1 MSNARVEHANIT
13 VLEPLAT
20 ANMLVDLFG
29 WSIRWQGAAIH
40 GGFTVHVGGEDSYL
54 ALYTKDSDGKASGRK
69 SSKLE
74 SENTTYDHL
83 ANLNHV
89 GIVVDDLESTEL
101 RVKKA
106 GFTTYS
112 HADYEPGVRFYFRDH
127 DGLEFE
133 VVSYP

>member
-1 MSNARVEHANIT
+1 MPNARVEHANIT
-13 VLEPLAT
+13 VQEPLAT

-29 WSIRWQGAAIH
+29 WSIRWQGAAIL

-54 ALYTKDSDGKASGRK
+54 ALYTKGSPGKVSKSYSDGTS
-69 SSKLE
+69 
-74 SENTTYDHL
+74 YDHP
-83 ANLNHV
+83 ANLNHI

-106 GFTTYS
+106 GFKTYS
-112 HADYEPGVRFYFRDH
+112 HADYEPGVRFYFRDN

-133 VVSYP
+133 VISYT